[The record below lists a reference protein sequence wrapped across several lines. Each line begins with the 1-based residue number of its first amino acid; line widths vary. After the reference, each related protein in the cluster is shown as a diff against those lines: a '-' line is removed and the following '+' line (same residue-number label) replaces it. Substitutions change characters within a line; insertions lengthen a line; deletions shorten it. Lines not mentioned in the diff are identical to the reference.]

1 MRTGASPSLW
11 HRPPEPVTYK
21 YIPFRL
27 RKSQGSRTPQPRV
40 QCGAYEAEPAQR
52 EVLLEPRV
60 AGVIHQPLHLFQ
72 HSNNPQIYKPS
83 RP

>member
-11 HRPPEPVTYK
+11 HRPLEPVT
-21 YIPFRL
+21 PFRSGCAS
-27 RKSQGSRTPQPRV
+27 RKESRTPQPRV

-60 AGVIHQPLHLFQ
+60 PGVIHQPLHLFQ
-72 HSNNPQIYKPS
+72 HNNNPQIYKP
-83 RP
+83 